1 MVKDIV
7 RSLWRHKVLVRETNK
22 IKYWPQKKFKT
33 QKHIG
38 NTNA

>member
-22 IKYWPQKKFKT
+22 KRKNEYKRDSKQKRKT
-33 QKHIG
+33 
-38 NTNA
+38 